1 MNIHWN
7 FSILASLKTT
17 PPKYL
22 KRFKKSRPTPLPF
35 FFFRKPVTW
44 RLNNF
49 NCIFFYDHK
58 LDNKNSLRMTLLWL
72 LSLLVTLSFSLTNQF
87 VTMIKCV
94 CVCVGGVTYQI
105 YEKNKTLPFNINCI
119 FIRTT
124 MSALAQSI
132 VSQVYKSMMTPNL
145 ADNLKGNNFC

>member
-35 FFFRKPVTW
+35 FLENQCQTW

-49 NCIFFYDHK
+49 NCISLYDHK
-58 LDNKNSLRMTLLWL
+58 LDNKNSLSMTLLWL

-94 CVCVGGVTYQI
+94 CVCVGGGYI
-105 YEKNKTLPFNINCI
+105 SNLWKNKTLAFNINCI

-124 MSALAQSI
+124 MSAMAQSI
-132 VSQVYKSMMTPNL
+132 VWQVYKSMMTPNL